1 MLKLLPKNCGRVFI
15 SGREWREEQSS
26 NRAADMRVLTSRAG
40 SRQALRKA
48 GKRLLAAHAAPEVIH
63 SRLHRSKDEGR
74 RGGVESAASTPGRVA
89 TVQFSVVGAATGM
102 VAFPAAHVQFARALH
117 FEHDPESANR
127 FSEKIMLQTDIWTA
141 IRFNSIG
148 SSSGSRRC

>member
-1 MLKLLPKNCGRVFI
+1 MASRNCSI
-15 SGREWREEQSS
+15 
-26 NRAADMRVLTSRAG
+26 L
-40 SRQALRKA
+40 
-48 GKRLLAAHAAPEVIH
+48 
-63 SRLHRSKDEGR
+63 
-74 RGGVESAASTPGRVA
+74 
-89 TVQFSVVGAATGM
+89 VVGAATGM